1 MGPEYLAAATATAHD
16 DPGLWGA
23 HDPTVVRARDGRWLM
38 FSTDT
43 AVAGAPGAGVQIRV
57 SADLETWSWFGHAF
71 DGVPGPAAEWS
82 GAHGIWAPEVIRRG
96 DEYRMYYSASSFGS
110 RTSAISLATAPDATG
125 PWEHRAIVVATRH
138 DTHEVNAIDAAVT
151 TDADGDDWLLYGS
164 FFGGLRI
171 LRLDATGLPL
181 EAGDPGTPV
190 VHRAAS
196 INGAVEG
203 GHIIATT
210 SHTSAGVPEG
220 GSATKSPAPTK
231 DAYVLFCSF
240 DSLFDTYNVRVA
252 VSDSME
258 GPYLDATGR
267 GLIDT
272 TEPPAQVGTMI
283 LTSYEAPDGAIW
295 AAPGHSSHLETDTGW
310 VLVHHVR
317 DGADPTRH
325 TAHLRALKWTEGGWP
340 MANPLPSPSHDVPT
354 RAVWSGQWL
363 VYRLEPT
370 APIPVRPT
378 RTDLTGDDLAAISS
392 AGRGSVT
399 VEGRVIDAVAFAH
412 DGDLAFA
419 GLDEDG
425 VTVWGIKA

>member
-1 MGPEYLAAATATAHD
+1 MGPDYLAAATAIAQD

-23 HDPTVVRARDGRWLM
+23 HDPTVVQARDGRWLM

-43 AVAGAPGAGVQIRV
+43 AVAGAPGTGVQIRE
-57 SADLETWSWFGHAF
+57 SSDLETWTWFGHAF
-71 DGVPGPAAEWS
+71 NGVPGPAAEWS

-125 PWEHRAIVVATRH
+125 PWEHRDIVVATRH
-138 DTHEVNAIDAAVT
+138 DTHEVNGIDAAVT
-151 TDADGDDWLLYGS
+151 TDRDGNDWLLYGS

-171 LRLDATGLPL
+171 LRLDESGLPL
-181 EAGDPGTPV
+181 HDGDPGKPV

-203 GHIIATT
+203 GHIIATK
-210 SHTSAGVPEG
+210 A
-220 GSATKSPAPTK
+220 PAPTK
-231 DAYVLFCSF
+231 DTYFLFCSF

-252 VSDSME
+252 ASDSIE
-258 GPYLDATGR
+258 GPYRDAR
-267 GLIDT
+267 GDALIDT
-272 TEPPAQVGTMI
+272 SEPPAQVGTMI
-283 LTSYEAPDGAIW
+283 LTSYEAPDGTVW
-295 AAPGHSSHLETDTGW
+295 AAPGHSSHVETESGW

-325 TAHLRALKWTEGGWP
+325 TAHLRALKWTDGGWP
-340 MANPLPSPSHDVPT
+340 VANPLLSPSHHLPR
-354 RAVWSGQWL
+354 RAEWSGQWH
-363 VYRLEPT
+363 VYVLDK
-370 APIPVRPT
+370 AAAIPVRPVLVT
-378 RTDLTGDDLAAISS
+378 LSTDDLASLGS
-392 AGRGSVT
+392 EGRGSVT
-399 VEGRVIDAVAFAH
+399 IQGRAVDAVAFAH
-412 DGDLAFA
+412 GDDLAFA